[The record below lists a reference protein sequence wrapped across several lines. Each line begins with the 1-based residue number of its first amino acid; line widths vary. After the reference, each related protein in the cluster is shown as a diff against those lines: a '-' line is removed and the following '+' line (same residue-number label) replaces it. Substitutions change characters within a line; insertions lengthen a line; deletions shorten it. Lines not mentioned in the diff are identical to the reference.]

1 MAGLWGAPDQA
12 EPQRSTIPIE
22 KLIDE
27 AYAPE
32 FAETAEPMQPSTP
45 GGHSADNAVADAI
58 AATLGDRNGDLEF
71 DDDLLKES
79 LDELLLTLVL
89 LEGDGI
95 HGKGMIESVER
106 LFDVGLSPGTV
117 YPQLHDL
124 EADGVLDVHEMV
136 RTKEYVPA
144 DDDEAKERITAAMHQ
159 HLALGAFFR
168 AALDRY
174 EAQ

>member
-1 MAGLWGAPDQA
+1 MAGLWGAPDQT
-12 EPQRSTIPIE
+12 EPQRSTIPVE

-27 AYAPE
+27 AYAPRL
-32 FAETAEPMQPSTP
+32 AETAEPIQPSTP
-45 GGHSADNAVADAI
+45 GGRSADTVVADAI
-58 AATLGDRNGDLEF
+58 AATLGDRNGELEF

-89 LEGDGI
+89 LEADGI
-95 HGKGMIESVER
+95 HGKGMIESVQR
-106 LFDVGLSPGTV
+106 LFDVDLSPGTV
-117 YPQLHDL
+117 YPQLHEL
-124 EADGVLDVHEMV
+124 EDDGVLAVHEMV

-144 DDDEAKERITAAMHQ
+144 DDAEAKDRITAAMHQ

-174 EAQ
+174 ETQ